1 VFSHWGKDLLIR
13 AFIPRRSLD
22 YQDYVLLEVPGG
34 DSPRTEPVPPAVAEL
49 SARLNL
55 IESSRSW
62 RLARWISRLGRP
74 LRRR

>member
-1 VFSHWGKDLLIR
+1 MFSRWGRELLIR

-34 DSPRTEPVPPAVAEL
+34 DTPLTEPVAPPVAEL

-62 RLARWISRLGRP
+62 RLARWISRLGSP
-74 LRRR
+74 FRRR